1 MNSLDSSKKNKTRK
15 TKIDLMEIERVAKLE
30 AQVEGIK
37 EDVAAVKQDI
47 RDLHSR
53 ITTGNRE
60 IMEKID
66 DKVDELAQADKEQHA
81 AQIEATRN
89 LSERVD
95 TLERWRWMVV
105 GGAVALG
112 YILSKL
118 PLEAVF
124 GLLVKLSENS
134 FQREF

>member
-15 TKIDLMEIERVAKLE
+15 TKTNPMEIERVAKLE

-118 PLEAVF
+118 PVEAIF
-124 GLLVKLSENS
+124 G
-134 FQREF
+134 

>member
-66 DKVDELAQADKEQHA
+66 DKVDELAQADKEQHT

-118 PLEAVF
+118 PVEAIF
-124 GLLVKLSENS
+124 G
-134 FQREF
+134 

>member
-1 MNSLDSSKKNKTRK
+1 MNLSASSKKNKTRK
-15 TKIDLMEIERVAKLE
+15 TKTNPMDIERVAKLE

-81 AQIEATRN
+81 AQIDATRN

-118 PLEAVF
+118 PIEAIF
-124 GLLVKLSENS
+124 G
-134 FQREF
+134 

>member
-1 MNSLDSSKKNKTRK
+1 
-15 TKIDLMEIERVAKLE
+15 MEIERVAKLE

-81 AQIEATRN
+81 AQIDATRN

-118 PLEAVF
+118 PVEAIF
-124 GLLVKLSENS
+124 G
-134 FQREF
+134 

>member
-1 MNSLDSSKKNKTRK
+1 MTSSDSSKKSKTRK

-81 AQIEATRN
+81 AQIDATRS
-89 LSERVD
+89 LKDRVD
-95 TLERWRWMVV
+95 ALERWRWMVI
-105 GGAVALG
+105 GGAVAVG
-112 YILSKL
+112 YVLSKL
-118 PLEAVF
+118 PLDAVL
-124 GLLVKLSENS
+124 G
-134 FQREF
+134 

>member
-124 GLLVKLSENS
+124 G
-134 FQREF
+134 

>member
-81 AQIEATRN
+81 AQIDATRN

-118 PLEAVF
+118 PVEAIF
-124 GLLVKLSENS
+124 G
-134 FQREF
+134 

>member
-15 TKIDLMEIERVAKLE
+15 TKTKPMEIERVAKLE

-118 PLEAVF
+118 PLEAIF
-124 GLLVKLSENS
+124 G
-134 FQREF
+134 

>member
-1 MNSLDSSKKNKTRK
+1 
-15 TKIDLMEIERVAKLE
+15 MEIERVAKLE

-118 PLEAVF
+118 PVEAIF
-124 GLLVKLSENS
+124 G
-134 FQREF
+134 

>member
-1 MNSLDSSKKNKTRK
+1 MNSSDSSKKSKTRK

-66 DKVDELAQADKEQHA
+66 DKVDELAQADKEQHT

-118 PLEAVF
+118 PVEAIF
-124 GLLVKLSENS
+124 G
-134 FQREF
+134 

>member
-1 MNSLDSSKKNKTRK
+1 MNLLDSSKKNKTRK
-15 TKIDLMEIERVAKLE
+15 TKTNPMEIERVAKLE

-66 DKVDELAQADKEQHA
+66 DKVDELAQTDKKQHA
-81 AQIEATRN
+81 AQIDATRN
-89 LSERVD
+89 LAGRVE

-118 PLEAVF
+118 PLEAIL
-124 GLLVKLSENS
+124 G
-134 FQREF
+134 

>member
-1 MNSLDSSKKNKTRK
+1 
-15 TKIDLMEIERVAKLE
+15 MEIERIAKLE
-30 AQVEGIK
+30 AQVDGIK

-60 IMEKID
+60 IIEKID
-66 DKVDELAQADKEQHA
+66 DRVDELAQSAKEQHS
-81 AQIEATRN
+81 AQNENTQN
-89 LSERVD
+89 LSQRVD
-95 TLERWRWMVV
+95 TLEKWRWMVV

-118 PLEAVF
+118 PMEAIF
-124 GLLVKLSENS
+124 G
-134 FQREF
+134 

>member
-118 PLEAVF
+118 PVEAIF
-124 GLLVKLSENS
+124 G
-134 FQREF
+134 

>member
-1 MNSLDSSKKNKTRK
+1 MNSSDSSKKSKTRK

-30 AQVEGIK
+30 AQFEGIK

-81 AQIEATRN
+81 AQIDATRS
-89 LSERVD
+89 LTERVD
-95 TLERWRWMVV
+95 ALERWRWMVI
-105 GGAVALG
+105 GGAVAVG
-112 YILSKL
+112 YVLSKL
-118 PLEAVF
+118 PLDAVL
-124 GLLVKLSENS
+124 G
-134 FQREF
+134 

>member
-1 MNSLDSSKKNKTRK
+1 MNSSDSSKKSKTRK

-30 AQVEGIK
+30 TQVEGIK

-66 DKVDELAQADKEQHA
+66 DKVDELAKADKEQHA
-81 AQIEATRN
+81 AQIDATRS
-89 LSERVD
+89 LTERVD
-95 TLERWRWMVV
+95 ALERWRWMVI
-105 GGAVALG
+105 GGAVAVG
-112 YILSKL
+112 YVLSKL
-118 PLEAVF
+118 PVEAIF
-124 GLLVKLSENS
+124 G
-134 FQREF
+134 

>member
-1 MNSLDSSKKNKTRK
+1 MNLSDSSKKNKTRK

-81 AQIEATRN
+81 AQIDATRT
-89 LSERVD
+89 LSGRVE

-124 GLLVKLSENS
+124 G
-134 FQREF
+134 

>member
-1 MNSLDSSKKNKTRK
+1 
-15 TKIDLMEIERVAKLE
+15 MEIERVAKLE

-81 AQIEATRN
+81 AQIDATRS
-89 LSERVD
+89 LSDRVD

-118 PLEAVF
+118 PVEAIF
-124 GLLVKLSENS
+124 S
-134 FQREF
+134 

>member
-1 MNSLDSSKKNKTRK
+1 MNLSASSKKNKTRK
-15 TKIDLMEIERVAKLE
+15 TKTNPMEIERVAKLE

-81 AQIEATRN
+81 AQIDATRS
-89 LSERVD
+89 LSDRVD

-118 PLEAVF
+118 PLEAIF
-124 GLLVKLSENS
+124 G
-134 FQREF
+134 

>member
-15 TKIDLMEIERVAKLE
+15 TKTKPMEIERVAKLE

-118 PLEAVF
+118 PVEAIF
-124 GLLVKLSENS
+124 G
-134 FQREF
+134 

>member
-1 MNSLDSSKKNKTRK
+1 MNSSDSSKKSKTRK

-30 AQVEGIK
+30 AQFEGIK

-81 AQIEATRN
+81 AQIDATRS
-89 LSERVD
+89 LTERVD
-95 TLERWRWMVV
+95 ALERWRWMVI
-105 GGAVALG
+105 GGAVAVG
-112 YILSKL
+112 YVLSKL
-118 PLEAVF
+118 PLD
-124 GLLVKLSENS
+124 GILG
-134 FQREF
+134 

>member
-1 MNSLDSSKKNKTRK
+1 
-15 TKIDLMEIERVAKLE
+15 MEIERVAKLE

-81 AQIEATRN
+81 AQIDATRS
-89 LSERVD
+89 LKDRVD
-95 TLERWRWMVV
+95 ALERWRWMVI
-105 GGAVALG
+105 GGAVAVG
-112 YILSKL
+112 YVLSKL
-118 PLEAVF
+118 PLDAVL
-124 GLLVKLSENS
+124 G
-134 FQREF
+134 

>member
-15 TKIDLMEIERVAKLE
+15 TKTKPMEIERVAKLE

-81 AQIEATRN
+81 AQIDATRS
-89 LSERVD
+89 LSDRVD

-118 PLEAVF
+118 PVEAIF
-124 GLLVKLSENS
+124 S
-134 FQREF
+134 

>member
-1 MNSLDSSKKNKTRK
+1 MNLSDSSKKNKTRK

-81 AQIEATRN
+81 AQIDATRN
-89 LSERVD
+89 LAGRVE

-124 GLLVKLSENS
+124 G
-134 FQREF
+134 

>member
-1 MNSLDSSKKNKTRK
+1 MNLSASSKKNKTRK
-15 TKIDLMEIERVAKLE
+15 AKTNPMEIERVAKLE

-81 AQIEATRN
+81 AQIDATRT
-89 LSERVD
+89 LSGRVE

-118 PLEAVF
+118 PIEAVF
-124 GLLVKLSENS
+124 G
-134 FQREF
+134 

>member
-15 TKIDLMEIERVAKLE
+15 TKTKPMEIERVAKLE

-81 AQIEATRN
+81 AQIDATRS
-89 LSERVD
+89 LSDRVD

-118 PLEAVF
+118 PLEAIF
-124 GLLVKLSENS
+124 G
-134 FQREF
+134 

>member
-1 MNSLDSSKKNKTRK
+1 MNSSDSSKKNKTRK

-118 PLEAVF
+118 PIEAIF
-124 GLLVKLSENS
+124 G
-134 FQREF
+134 